1 MSARA
6 GKDGQLI
13 VMADYVWVYPLK
25 GGKLSDSAGPGST
38 LVVLHTV
45 ESYEVYRPEAIAVSD
60 RGLRPGGGNS
70 YTFNMDCTLV
80 GKGLLAL
87 PPPDQGGRPSSPD
100 DAAYSPQTN
109 PKSIRSTC

>member
-1 MSARA
+1 MSAKA
-6 GKDGQLI
+6 GKDGQL
-13 VMADYVWVYPLK
+13 VVTADYVWVYPLK
-25 GGKLSDSAGPGST
+25 GGKPSAAAGPGSR

-45 ESYEVYRPEAIAVSD
+45 ESYELYRPEAISVSD

-70 YTFNMDCTLV
+70 YTFNMDCSLV

-100 DAAYSPQTN
+100 DAAYSPRTD
-109 PKSIRSTC
+109 PRSIRSTC